1 MQRTKLIPILLLL
14 SLGSACT
21 EFNFNAAKE
30 REAKERERLQS
41 LCIEREKAR
50 YELQLRQHRISIAAA
65 AIFDNGGIVKITG
78 FEKYKEL
85 LEDQNREIELKATLA
100 GMQLEAE
107 FLKGPN
113 AVLYKGAFS
122 DEPKGVDVCSEMV
135 KQKTN
140 K

>member
-1 MQRTKLIPILLLL
+1 
-14 SLGSACT
+14 
-21 EFNFNAAKE
+21 
-30 REAKERERLQS
+30 
-41 LCIEREKAR
+41 
-50 YELQLRQHRISIAAA
+50 LQLRQHRISIAPA

-107 FLKGPN
+107 LLKGRN
-113 AVLYKGAFS
+113 AALYKGTFS
-122 DEPKGVDVCSEMV
+122 DEPKGIDVCSEMV
-135 KQKTN
+135 KQKTD